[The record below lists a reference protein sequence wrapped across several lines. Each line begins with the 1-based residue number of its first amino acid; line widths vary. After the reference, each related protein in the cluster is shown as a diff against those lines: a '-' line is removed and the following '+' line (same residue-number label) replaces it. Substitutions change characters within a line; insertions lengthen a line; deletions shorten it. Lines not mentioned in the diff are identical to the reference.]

1 MSPGLKKASSGHNT
15 VSEGYQDH
23 SLLLFASLLFLLR
36 VLMSRPAADGR
47 SGNTVRAPVLPLI
60 QLGSVW
66 KGERCACCAQLTRPA
81 PDVTGTAQTVSA
93 STSSRHDTIILQL
106 FVILFL

>member
-47 SGNTVRAPVLPLI
+47 SGNTVRAPVLLLI